1 MAALEDS
8 DMTLRVWLPHA
19 LELETFEEAVVYM
32 KALDPCQCV
41 PCGCKN
47 DWFDIVRHQL
57 MKHFYPHVV
66 QQDRSGNEKIGG
78 PTPALP
84 QPVAKSIATAGSNSE
99 ESGRGGPSNV

>member
-1 MAALEDS
+1 MAAVADP

-32 KALDPCQCV
+32 KAFDACQCV
-41 PCGCKN
+41 PCACKN

-66 QQDRSGNEKIGG
+66 QQNRSGNEEAGG
-78 PTPALP
+78 PTTALS
-84 QPVAKSIATAGSNSE
+84 QPIAESTATAGSNSKE
-99 ESGRGGPSNV
+99 FSRSGPPDV